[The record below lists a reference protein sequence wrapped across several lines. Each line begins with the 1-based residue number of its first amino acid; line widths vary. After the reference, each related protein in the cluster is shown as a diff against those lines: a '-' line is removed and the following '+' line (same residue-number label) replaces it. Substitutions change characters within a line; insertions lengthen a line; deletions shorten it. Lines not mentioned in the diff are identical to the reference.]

1 MSPKFRRYIL
11 VAFLLFAAN
20 LLAAEI
26 RDLKATVILIAI
38 DGFRYDYFGKAP
50 TPNLDSLI
58 ARGVR
63 ARYMVPSFP
72 SKTFPNHYTIV
83 TGLYPAHHGII
94 ANNMWDDSLHAQ
106 FKMSDREQVRDAR
119 WWGGEPIWV
128 TAQKAGQKTAPMYWP
143 GSEAAIEGVM
153 PTYAEAYDDKH
164 KTAFDYRVNKLLS
177 WLDLPVS
184 ERPTFLTLYF
194 ENVDS
199 DGHDYGPDS
208 PQVKEAIEKV
218 DHNIGLLLAGL
229 KSRGIE
235 DRVNIIVV
243 SDHGMAACSR
253 QRLIM
258 LDDYVDSANVI
269 VVDRNPVLAAKAKDG
284 DNAALIA
291 KLKRVP
297 HLTVYTPETVPAR
310 LHFSGS
316 PRITPVIAVADVG
329 WKITSHDD
337 VSKHPDRKYGGD
349 HGYDNSAPEMRAIFI
364 AAGPA
369 FQPHRTI
376 PGFPNVDV
384 YPLLAHLLNVVPA
397 RNDGDLKVFQPVLR
411 NTGELKKRRVKGT
424 AMHGVAHAPSRERR
438 DATGL

>member
-1 MSPKFRRYIL
+1 MSQKFRRSVL
-11 VAFLLFAAN
+11 FVLFLFSVHLFAAQ
-20 LLAAEI
+20 I
-26 RDLKATVILIAI
+26 RDLKPTVILISI

-83 TGLYPAHHGII
+83 TGLYPAHHGIV

-106 FKMSDREQVRDAR
+106 FKMSDRKQVQDAR

-143 GSEAAIEGVM
+143 GSEAAIDGLM
-153 PTYAEAYDDKH
+153 PTYWEAYDDKH
-164 KTAFDYRVNKLLS
+164 PTAFDYRVNKLLS
-177 WLDLPVS
+177 WLDLPVAD
-184 ERPTFLTLYF
+184 RPTFLTLYF
-194 ENVDS
+194 EDVDTA
-199 DGHDYGPDS
+199 GHDYGPDS
-208 PQVKEAIEKV
+208 PQLVEAIERV
-218 DHNIGLLLAGL
+218 DRALGLLLPGL
-229 KSRGIE
+229 KARGIE
-235 DRVNIIVV
+235 DRVNIVVV

-253 QRLIM
+253 DRLIY
-258 LDDYVDSANVI
+258 LDDHVDPSKVI
-269 VVDRNPVLAAKAKDG
+269 VVDTNPVLAIKARDG
-284 DNAALIA
+284 DNAALLA
-291 KLKRVP
+291 KLRRVP

-329 WKITSHDD
+329 WTITSHDY
-337 VSKHPDRKYGGD
+337 VARHPNKKYGGD
-349 HGYDNSAPEMRAIFI
+349 HGYDNAAPEMRAIFI

-369 FQPHRTI
+369 FLPHRTM

-384 YPLLAHLLNVVPA
+384 YPLLAHLLNVTPA
-397 RNDGDLKVFQPVLR
+397 RNDGTMKVFQPVLR
-411 NTGELKKRRVKGT
+411 RGNKSGDRRHAAGT
-424 AMHGVAHAPSRERR
+424 VAAAR
-438 DATGL
+438 